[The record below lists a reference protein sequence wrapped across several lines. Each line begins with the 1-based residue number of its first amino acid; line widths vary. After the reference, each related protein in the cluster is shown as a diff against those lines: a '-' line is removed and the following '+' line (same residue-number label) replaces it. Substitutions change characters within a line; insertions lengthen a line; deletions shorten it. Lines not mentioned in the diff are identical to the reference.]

1 MTAKRNVKNASI
13 MSGAVLLAVM
23 FGYQAVSG
31 GNLEGPGRQ
40 VWKDE
45 PTITVKLSNGQEA
58 VLKHVGIGMRAGTPG
73 TWKNYLDPKD
83 TLSDAMTYP
92 ESPNEALVP
101 VYALSQYALEP
112 EKLDRRDAD
121 PPGSS
126 YNSPFLHS
134 IGAQRNSLI
143 RFTLVRQFDVDIFT
157 AGARTKMAAN
167 GFPAV
172 EGDFP
177 NDMAPED
184 RKARIQFLNAYMKIG
199 WFDKGDTIDFIF
211 ERNENRSRVTQIHH
225 AVRSGGKV
233 DRILYPTEAPG
244 RMAYPEGSAHFITQI
259 YTIWYGKNND
269 GADPGMSIARK
280 TIIKGD
286 QSIKF

>member
-1 MTAKRNVKNASI
+1 MAQVRAPVDMMGAIGNLPMMPAGSHGADLAEKFKRDRSAVKFVKCHRPTRSASIGHTPIWTWITRTATVLPMRLSLSARANGTAENRTRTHAWGCKGGARSMVMSLNTTEETMTTKRNVKNASI

-23 FGYQAVSG
+23 FGYPAVSG

-45 PTITVKLSNGQEA
+45 PTITVKLSNGQET

-121 PPGSS
+121 PHREVLTTVPS
-126 YNSPFLHS
+126 Y
-134 IGAQRNSLI
+134 I
-143 RFTLVRQFDVDIFT
+143 RL
-157 AGARTKMAAN
+157 ARS
-167 GFPAV
+167 V
-172 EGDFP
+172 
-177 NDMAPED
+177 
-184 RKARIQFLNAYMKIG
+184 
-199 WFDKGDTIDFIF
+199 
-211 ERNENRSRVTQIHH
+211 IH
-225 AVRSGGKV
+225 
-233 DRILYPTEAPG
+233 
-244 RMAYPEGSAHFITQI
+244 
-259 YTIWYGKNND
+259 
-269 GADPGMSIARK
+269 
-280 TIIKGD
+280 
-286 QSIKF
+286 

>member
-1 MTAKRNVKNASI
+1 MTTKRNVKNASI

-45 PTITVKLSNGQEA
+45 PTITVKLSNGQET

-143 RFTLVRQFDVDIFT
+143 RFTLARQFDVDIFT

-167 GFPAV
+167 GFPSGRRRFL
-172 EGDFP
+172 ERYGSRRP
-177 NDMAPED
+177 
-184 RKARIQFLNAYMKIG
+184 KGSHSILNAYRRSAGSIKVTLSTLSLNVMKIG
-199 WFDKGDTIDFIF
+199 RVSRKFTTPSAVAARLIAFSTQQKLPDVWRTPKAARTSSRKYTPSGTARTMMVPI
-211 ERNENRSRVTQIHH
+211 RACQLLARRSSKVTK
-225 AVRSGGKV
+225 A
-233 DRILYPTEAPG
+233 
-244 RMAYPEGSAHFITQI
+244 
-259 YTIWYGKNND
+259 
-269 GADPGMSIARK
+269 
-280 TIIKGD
+280 
-286 QSIKF
+286 